1 MNADTDV
8 ERRDAAF
15 DHEVRNSING
25 VLMSL
30 EALRTTLGACDV
42 VPPAATRFLESVAD
56 QCQHLAQ
63 LLADGRPRATA
74 ESRRATRESSATEPA
89 PAESGGVR
97 GAAPAPREPITSS
110 GTTSDPGQ
118 DASAGSM
125 RHGYIAHLPTS
136 SPMTQP
142 RILIADDEPA
152 IAAGLSAVLAD
163 LQYDVEI
170 VEDGEQ
176 ALLRLAS
183 ERFGLVLA
191 DLKMPRVDGLTL
203 LKELQHRAIPTECI
217 IITGQ
222 ASIGSAVQAMQSGAY
237 DYIEKPLNAE
247 KLGRLKALI
256 PKALDKYAVRER
268 NRELS
273 SQLQGLTHYAEL
285 TGASEAMREVYRII
299 DAVAPSTA
307 NVLILGE
314 SGTGKEL
321 VARALH
327 SKSERSKGPFFALN
341 CAALPKE
348 ILENE
353 LFGHEKGAFT
363 GSTNEK
369 PGAFEMAS
377 GGTLFLDEVAEM
389 PPDIQVKLL
398 RGIETRMVRR
408 LGGKKEIQ
416 VDIRVV
422 AATNKDLQ
430 SALDD
435 GDLRDDLYYR
445 LAVVELYL
453 PPLRERAGD
462 IQLLANEF
470 LARFAAQNGKAIMGF
485 DEAAMEWI
493 LTYSWPGNV
502 RDLKNAVERAVVLAR
517 GPVITT
523 SELMPRHLRVPA
535 SPDAQSAV
543 TLPAGSS
550 LKDARRH
557 LAVRTFASTGGDVER
572 AAKVLGIAPA
582 ELRADLLAI
591 LQETSPAREERPSG
605 PARPA
610 AVAATEAATRGGA
623 ALDVPPVPAD
633 GAVGDV
639 VVPPGVSP
647 IAMGGSALDA
657 PLVGAGAEAGATG
670 RLGRPVDKTAA
681 KRLVQKRTR

>member
-1 MNADTDV
+1 MSAAAGDV
-8 ERRDAAF
+8 GTPPDRAAF
-15 DHEVRNSING
+15 DHAVRNAVNG
-25 VLMSL
+25 VVVSL
-30 EALRTTLGACDV
+30 EALRTALCTTGQ
-42 VPPAATRFLESVAD
+42 VPASVTRFLDAASA
-56 QCQHLAQ
+56 QCQQLAHVVST
-63 LLADGRPRATA
+63 G
-74 ESRRATRESSATEPA
+74 
-89 PAESGGVR
+89 
-97 GAAPAPREPITSS
+97 
-110 GTTSDPGQ
+110 
-118 DASAGSM
+118 SAGSPGASGHADPAAPVRPSAARGAQVDVASSGPARPA
-125 RHGYIAHLPTS
+125 RHGYIAHQPTPS
-136 SPMTQP
+136 IMTQAK
-142 RILIADDEPA
+142 ILIADDEPA
-152 IAAGLSAVLAD
+152 IAAGLSAILAD
-163 LQYDVEI
+163 LHYDVEI
-170 VEDGEQ
+170 VGDGEQ
-176 ALLRLAS
+176 ALARLS
-183 ERFGLVLA
+183 DERFGLVLA
-191 DLKMPRVDGLTL
+191 DLRMPRVDGLTL
-203 LKELQHRAIPTECI
+203 LKELQSRAIPTECI

-222 ASIGSAVQAMQSGAY
+222 ASIGSAVEAMQTGAY

-247 KLGRLKALI
+247 KLNRLKALI

-273 SQLQGLTHYAEL
+273 SQLEGLTRYAEL

-307 NVLILGE
+307 SVLILGE

-408 LGGKKEIQ
+408 LGGKKEIP

-430 SALDD
+430 RALDD
-435 GDLRDDLYYR
+435 GELREDLYYR
-445 LAVVELYL
+445 LAVVELFL

-470 LARFAAQNGKAIMGF
+470 LARFAQQNGKTITGF
-485 DEAAMEWI
+485 DDAAMEWI

-523 SELMPRHLRVPA
+523 SELMPRHLRTAPA
-535 SPDAQSAV
+535 PEAPSTV
-543 TLPAGSS
+543 TLSVGSS
-550 LKDARRH
+550 LKDVRRQ
-557 LAVRTFASTGGDVER
+557 LAVRTFASTDGDVQR
-572 AAKVLGIAPA
+572 AAKLLGIAPA
-582 ELRADLLAI
+582 ELRAELLGL
-591 LQETSPAREERPSG
+591 LQEKAPPREERAGDAAPAGSADEPRTAAPRMDVPGLADVGPPVGVG
-605 PARPA
+605 PAAGLGGGVLAPPM
-610 AVAATEAATRGGA
+610 VGA
-623 ALDVPPVPAD
+623 AAE
-633 GAVGDV
+633 
-639 VVPPGVSP
+639 S
-647 IAMGGSALDA
+647 
-657 PLVGAGAEAGATG
+657 GAGAP
-670 RLGRPVDKTAA
+670 LGRPVEKAGS
-681 KRLVQKRTR
+681 KRLVQKRAR